1 MIWRT
6 SLDATHARGRRRQLG
21 VAALISPLLLGMVGC
36 SEEAPA
42 PEPIRPLLSL
52 VIADAEGFR
61 GRRFAGKARAV
72 KESNLAFEVP
82 GKLTERPIDV
92 GDEVAQGQV
101 LARLDPRDFQA
112 ALKSAK
118 AELARDTS
126 NLERAKKML
135 AEDVV
140 SKVEYDRIEAR
151 ELISEANVELAEKA
165 LADSVLLAPFSGR
178 VAAIYIENFENVRAK
193 ELVLRLL
200 DTSQVEMVL
209 QIPES
214 LIGSASLLRDIQVRF
229 DPFPDVAIPATVK
242 EIGSEASQTT
252 RTYPVT
258 LVMTPPDG
266 VEILAGMAGEATG
279 TAQVAEN
286 SSETG
291 FEVPVAAVFADDG
304 SQSDQSYVWVVDET
318 NLTVARRP
326 VEMASFGVRGVFVN
340 GLQAG
345 DRIAIAGV
353 NSLREGQSVRIED

>member
-21 VAALISPLLLGMVGC
+21 VAALISTLLLGMVGC

-112 ALKSAK
+112 ALKSAQ
-118 AELARDTS
+118 AELVRDTS
-126 NLERAKKML
+126 NLERGKKML

-140 SKVEYDRIEAR
+140 SQVEYDRIEAR

-200 DTSQVEMVL
+200 DTSQLEMVIE
-209 QIPES
+209 IPEK
-214 LIGSASLLRDIQVRF
+214 LIGSARFVEDLRVRF
-229 DPFPDVAIPATVK
+229 DPFPEVEIPATVK
-242 EIGSEASQTT
+242 EIGSEASETT

-258 LVMTPPDG
+258 LVMTPPEG

-279 TAQVAEN
+279 SVKGAGDSAK
-286 SSETG
+286 TG
-291 FEVPVAAVFADDG
+291 FEVPVAAVFADDA
-304 SQSDQSYVWVVDET
+304 SQSEQSYVWVVDEAGG
-318 NLTVARRP
+318 TVTRRP
-326 VEMASFGVRGVFVN
+326 VEMGAFGARGVFVK
-340 GLQAG
+340 GLEVG

-353 NSLREGQSVRIED
+353 HSLREGQSVRIED